1 MTTSIETEVVRY
13 LDHLT
18 VERGL
23 SEHTIAAYRR
33 DLARYTRFLA
43 SRDVVDPAKVDE
55 ALVRSF
61 LASLSASTHGDE
73 RPYRATSVARALSS
87 VRSFHR
93 FLVREGVTNRDPA
106 VGVAQ
111 PKLPRSLPHP
121 LTVDEVDRLLAAPD
135 PSTPAG
141 RRDRAIL
148 ELLYGSGLRISELTG
163 LDVDDVDLQEGSVR
177 VLGKGGK
184 ERDVP
189 VGRYGR
195 DAVQAYLTTAR
206 PAFVSGRA
214 RGALF
219 LNQRGGR
226 LSRQSCDRMVRA
238 AARAAGIDR
247 HVSLHTLRHSFATH
261 LLEGG
266 ADVRVV
272 QELLGHA
279 SVATTQIY
287 TLVTREHLRE
297 VYHVAPSGAAATRGG
312 RRSLDRRDRSRS
324 GGTRWMS
331 PPPLRCGRRSRTNG
345 RTFARRSPPSGPTR
359 TPTR

>member
-1 MTTSIETEVVRY
+1 M
-13 LDHLT
+13 
-18 VERGL
+18 
-23 SEHTIAAYRR
+23 
-33 DLARYTRFLA
+33 
-43 SRDVVDPAKVDE
+43 
-55 ALVRSF
+55 
-61 LASLSASTHGDE
+61 
-73 RPYRATSVARALSS
+73 ARALSS

-93 FLVREGVTNRDPA
+93 FLVREGVTDRDPA

-121 LTVDEVDRLLAAPD
+121 LTVDEIQRLLAAPD
-135 PSTPAG
+135 PATPAG

-148 ELLYGSGLRISELTG
+148 ELLYGSGLRVSELTG
-163 LDVDDVDLQEGSVR
+163 LDVDDVDLEEGAVR
-177 VLGKGGK
+177 VLGKGG
-184 ERDVP
+184 RN
-189 VGRYGR
+189 GRFPSGGTAGMPWGPTSR
-195 DAVQAYLTTAR
+195 RLAR
-206 PAFVSGRA
+206 PSLSGRA

-297 VYHVAPSGAAATRGG
+297 VYYTSHPRARRPPAAATHTSDAIAHGQEAHDG
-312 RRSLDRRDRSRS
+312 
-324 GGTRWMS
+324 
-331 PPPLRCGRRSRTNG
+331 
-345 RTFARRSPPSGPTR
+345 
-359 TPTR
+359 

>member
-1 MTTSIETEVVRY
+1 MTTPIGNAVARY
-13 LDHLT
+13 LDHLA
-18 VERGL
+18 VERG
-23 SEHTIAAYRR
+23 SSRHTLAAYRR
-33 DLARYTRFLA
+33 DLARYERFLA
-43 SRDVVDPAKVDE
+43 SRQVTDPTEVDE

-61 LASLSASTHGDE
+61 LASISASTHGEDE
-73 RPYRATSVARALSS
+73 RPYRASSVARTLSS

-93 FLVREGVTNRDPA
+93 FLLREGLAERDPA

-121 LTVDEVDRLLAAPD
+121 LTVDEVHRLLEAPN

-148 ELLYGSGLRISELTG
+148 ELLYGSGLRVSELTG
-163 LDVDDVDLQEGSVR
+163 LDVDDVDLEDGSVR

-184 ERDVP
+184 EREVP

-195 DAVQAYLTTAR
+195 EAIEAYLTTAR
-206 PAFVSGRA
+206 PAFATGRG

-238 AARAAGIDR
+238 AARSAGIERD
-247 HVSLHTLRHSFATH
+247 VSSHTLRHSFATH

-287 TLVTREHLRE
+287 TLITRDHLRE
-297 VYHVAPSGAAATRGG
+297 VYYTSHPRARRAAASAGAGVRRGAT
-312 RRSLDRRDRSRS
+312 S
-324 GGTRWMS
+324 
-331 PPPLRCGRRSRTNG
+331 NG
-345 RTFARRSPPSGPTR
+345 EEG
-359 TPTR
+359 

>member
-1 MTTSIETEVVRY
+1 MSTAIESEVARY

-23 SEHTIAAYRR
+23 SKHTIAAYRR
-33 DLARYTRFLA
+33 DLRRYARFLA
-43 SRDVVDPAKVDE
+43 SRAIVEPADVDE
-55 ALVRSF
+55 SVVRSF
-61 LASLSASTHGDE
+61 VASVSASTYGEDE
-73 RPYRATSVARALSS
+73 RTYRATSVARALSS
-87 VRSFHR
+87 VRNFHR
-93 FLVREGVTNRDPA
+93 FMVREGVATRDPA
-106 VGVAQ
+106 AGVAQ

-121 LTVDEVDRLLAAPD
+121 LTIEEVQRLLAAPD
-135 PSTPAG
+135 PSSPAG

-148 ELLYGSGLRISELTG
+148 EMLYGSGLRISELTG
-163 LDVDDVDLQEGSVR
+163 LAVDDVDLENGSVR

-184 ERDVP
+184 EREVP
-189 VGRYGR
+189 LGRYGR
-195 DAVQAYLTTAR
+195 EAIEAYLRTAR
-206 PAFVSGRA
+206 PSFVRGRD

-226 LSRQSCDRMVRA
+226 LSRQSCDRMIRTAAKA
-238 AARAAGIDR
+238 AAIDR

-297 VYHVAPSGAAATRGG
+297 VYYTSHPRARRETSPQEARAPG
-312 RRSLDRRDRSRS
+312 S
-324 GGTRWMS
+324 GGE
-331 PPPLRCGRRSRTNG
+331 LEEEHDGR
-345 RTFARRSPPSGPTR
+345 
-359 TPTR
+359 